1 MATIT
6 YQCNI
11 CNRQIDLVENSQG
24 LTTFGKCVITNG
36 CKGKLNK
43 IKRNL
48 DNVREVFPPEISGL
62 QDYVQRR
69 ALYTFTQ
76 TLPATSWTIEHN
88 LGTSPAVDIYV
99 NDVNGDLGTLNPEL
113 YTTQLIDKNTISVA
127 FNSSYTGMAQL
138 ISRSSVKL
146 QPKTLTPVIAP
157 VQVTANGVF
166 IFGVPKY
173 LTKFEYPPT
182 LLPTPS
188 LPYDLSM
195 APIRIEVSIQRPNT
209 EEEICTEYLDATL
222 FDTPWNDWN
231 EALVRKRKNYY
242 LLSKNILEFR
252 TFGEDT
258 TTFASI
264 PDGTQLKITR
274 IDYGTGV
281 LQPIDSEGLLI
292 FLSQSPFTSA
302 DKITNSV
309 IDASDMVDNT
319 IPYFE
324 FRSTDFYVDSSCV
337 EKTYPNILRLK

>member
-6 YQCNI
+6 HQCNV
-11 CNRQIDLVENSQG
+11 CNRKIDLVENSQG
-24 LTTFGKCVITNG
+24 LTAFGKCIITNG
-36 CKGKLNK
+36 CNGKLNK

-48 DNVREVFPPEISGL
+48 DNVREVFPPEVAGL
-62 QDYVQRR
+62 QDYIQRR
-69 ALYTFTQ
+69 ALYTFDQ
-76 TLPATSWTIEHN
+76 ALPSPAWTIKHN
-88 LGTSPAVDIYV
+88 LGTNPAIDVYV
-99 NDVNGDLGTLNPEL
+99 NDVNGDLGILSPEL
-113 YTTQLIDKNTISVA
+113 YTSKLIDQNTITVS
-127 FNSSYTGMAQL
+127 FTSSYTGTAQL

-146 QPKTLTPVIAP
+146 QPKTLVPTLAP
-157 VQVTANGVF
+157 IQITANGTF
-166 IFGVPKY
+166 IFGIPKF

-182 LLPTPS
+182 LLPTPA
-188 LPYDLSM
+188 LPFDLSL

-222 FDTPWNDWN
+222 FETPWNDWN
-231 EALVRKRKNYY
+231 EVLVRKRKNYY

-258 TTFASI
+258 TTYASI

-281 LQPIDSEGLLI
+281 LQPIDAEGLLI
-292 FLSQSPFTSA
+292 FLSNAPFTSA
-302 DKITNSV
+302 DKIIDSV
-309 IDASDMVDNT
+309 VDVSDMVDNT

-324 FRSTDFYVDSSCV
+324 FRSTDFYVDTTCI